1 MQFDEN
7 SLIENSN
14 CNDVNDNPE
23 LFSYNEKQKKVE
35 RAKRVDL
42 YLRVR
47 QAHHSPQNTDFAKL
61 LNNFQNIAESNDR
74 VIRNDLKL

>member
-47 QAHHSPQNTDFAKL
+47 QAHHSP
-61 LNNFQNIAESNDR
+61 
-74 VIRNDLKL
+74 